1 MVKEFSLFKKG
12 VGFQMTILLLVLVI
26 KTTWTQSLLETNS
39 TKNATIVCPKTVCNC
54 SEPPILN
61 NVPLVRQTGGVML
74 DCRGLHLGDAAVS
87 KILHNFLYNSSLS
100 PLGALD
106 LSYNNL
112 THVPYQIAF
121 FNKLEWI
128 ELEGNSIISIKSG
141 TFHFEFFRYGSLFLR
156 NNQIS
161 YIGTKAF
168 QGTLQYFKNYAYQH

>member
-1 MVKEFSLFKKG
+1 MVKSLGLPKKG
-12 VGFQMTILLLVLVI
+12 VGFQSTVVILVFFI
-26 KTTWTQSLLETNS
+26 KASLTLALLESNS
-39 TKNATIVCPKTVCNC
+39 TKSAQLVCPKTVCNC
-54 SEPPILN
+54 SEPPQLN
-61 NVPLVRQTGGVML
+61 NIPLVRRTGEAML
-74 DCRGLHLGDAAVS
+74 DCRGLNLGDAAIS
-87 KILHNFLYNSSLS
+87 NILHNYLYNSSLS

-128 ELEGNSIISIKSG
+128 ELEGNLIISIKSG

-168 QGTLQYFKNYAYQH
+168 QGILRYLKKSNY